1 MQASAGKIRQFQAG
15 NLSVRIYET
24 RRDMGEAAATLVAD
38 RLRTLSAEHATLPI
52 IFATGAS
59 QLETLHALTAIP
71 DLPWSR
77 VIGFHLD
84 EYIGIPESHPASFR
98 RYLRENLSRRVPIGR
113 FYWIDGSSSDPERVS
128 KEYAMLLHS
137 HPPLLGLLGI
147 GENGHL
153 AFNDPAEANFEDP
166 FDVRPVQ
173 LDLECRRQQVAEGWF
188 SKLEDVPEQAI
199 TLTIPAIM
207 RVPELIVSVP
217 GERKAI
223 IARRTLRDP
232 ISAACPATILRRHP
246 HATLFLDAESAAA
259 L

>member
-1 MQASAGKIRQFQAG
+1 MQASAGKIRQFQVG

-59 QLETLHALTAIP
+59 QLEALHALTAIP

-84 EYIGIPESHPASFR
+84 EYIGIPESDPA
-98 RYLRENLSRRVPIGR
+98 
-113 FYWIDGSSSDPERVS
+113 RVS